1 MASCRLEKD
10 VVSNTHT
17 HTAHKKRNTKK
28 NSKRKSEESR
38 EWCQSGREKEEEEVE
53 EKERHTTLTTGCSY
67 DTEESKKK
75 KRKRQDKN
83 NNHHNNKRTERILS
97 SGQAIQRDRVIV
109 VHRSIKERWFIGQK
123 WSPLRLNN
131 KSEKRCWLVVNMFL
145 SLCVCLPV
153 CRVYKKLIKELGGI
167 LEKGEIFFSR
177 LMVARWWQHLFGGD
191 VKNQLALL
199 SLRVSTTGYTRKSNL
214 LITYSTVKWFSHH
227 RRASSKQLSLTLWSN
242 NSKLKEDI
250 IRSLATA
257 AWATEQQ
264 HRKRKKN

>member
-167 LEKGEIFFSR
+167 LEKGEIFFFSVDGGAVVAAFVWRWCEKPVGSLISSGINNR
-177 LMVARWWQHLFGGD
+177 LHKEIEPAHY
-191 VKNQLALL
+191 LL
-199 SLRVSTTGYTRKSNL
+199 DCQVVLPSPESLKQTT
-214 LITYSTVKWFSHH
+214 IID
-227 RRASSKQLSLTLWSN
+227 SL
-242 NSKLKEDI
+242 K
-250 IRSLATA
+250 
-257 AWATEQQ
+257 
-264 HRKRKKN
+264 